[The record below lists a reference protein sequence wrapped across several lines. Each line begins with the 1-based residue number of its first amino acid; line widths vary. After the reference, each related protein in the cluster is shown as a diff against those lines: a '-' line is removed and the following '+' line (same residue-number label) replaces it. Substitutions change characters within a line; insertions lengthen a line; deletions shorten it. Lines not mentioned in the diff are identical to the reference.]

1 MRIDGYSSAYLPNRT
16 TRPDASAQM
25 DDAVRQA
32 QSRTRQQQPQV
43 SKANETVPLETRQ
56 AVTRPSAQ
64 LDVQHYEAR
73 QALHNP
79 PQQYQASQ
87 ALASYNTTAAFGNQ
101 AEEAATVLGL
111 DVYV

>member
-1 MRIDGYSSAYLPNRT
+1 MRIDGYSSAYIPNRT

-32 QSRTRQQQPQV
+32 ESRTQQQQPQV
-43 SKANETVPLETRQ
+43 SGATETVQLDTPR

-64 LDVQHYEAR
+64 LQAQHYEAR

-87 ALASYNTTAAFGNQ
+87 ALASYNKIGRASCR
-101 AEEAATVLGL
+101 ERV
-111 DVYV
+111 